1 MYYEMAWD
9 VHSWVPLVSRLFPSD
24 TLKIWKSDQGVR
36 LDTTLLNVSEN
47 SLKRGQRTYLI
58 SINEETEQVEMVTI
72 DHESDTFATEVLFQ
86 LPTEEDKAEIATR
99 YMHDADMYMH
109 SELQDVDLTTDKVTF
124 QPAQS
129 GWIGWRRDRTE
140 EIAERVCRVYNING
154 LDVVQVSRTEHLSE
168 EDMRWN
174 KQHRKNLQAGRVPP
188 NFEFP
193 VRQSLPPPQRPRL
206 SFDEYAAQAAGTQQ
220 GGAPPPHLGRPMRT
234 KSHVK
239 HLKGM
244 VWVCDSDAW
253 PLSTNVLL
261 KLLTVLA
268 PAGAHLQKVED
279 FLQTTMPPGFPIKLD
294 VPVFPTVSARVT
306 SSVCRPGPVSPD
318 LFAIPATYLEI
329 SVEEME
335 DMHDEDEEDEEF
347 EIDVNGDAAML
358 KELEG
363 AGDDNDDEA
372 SDSDEDAEFQDAQ
385 QSEDPDGSDDE
396 VDEDTDRG
404 VEESRQL
411 AEMRLMEDDAEDE
424 DAHTTV

>member
-1 MYYEMAWD
+1 
-9 VHSWVPLVSRLFPSD
+9 
-24 TLKIWKSDQGVR
+24 
-36 LDTTLLNVSEN
+36 
-47 SLKRGQRTYLI
+47 
-58 SINEETEQVEMVTI
+58 
-72 DHESDTFATEVLFQ
+72 
-86 LPTEEDKAEIATR
+86 
-99 YMHDADMYMH
+99 
-109 SELQDVDLTTDKVTF
+109 
-124 QPAQS
+124 
-129 GWIGWRRDRTE
+129 
-140 EIAERVCRVYNING
+140 
-154 LDVVQVSRTEHLSE
+154 
-168 EDMRWN
+168 
-174 KQHRKNLQAGRVPP
+174 
-188 NFEFP
+188 
-193 VRQSLPPPQRPRL
+193 
-206 SFDEYAAQAAGTQQ
+206 
-220 GGAPPPHLGRPMRT
+220 MRT

-347 EIDVNGDAAML
+347 EIDVDGDAAML

-404 VEESRQL
+404 AEESRQL
-411 AEMRLMEDDAEDE
+411 AEMRLIESEDDDEDE